1 MNPEPVNRKRNPS
14 FHFIPVSH
22 HQIHWFLDQP
32 IPNLHQQLTQLP
44 ENQKLGQLRIRPRLH
59 NRINRNRSKKK
70 YKKYKK
76 KKEIK
81 DGLNGSGGASGGTG
95 PRTGAAGRSSSR
107 ATGVKRRVEP
117 VTPRPCR
124 RLVSGNTEA
133 QSKFPDGLPA
143 VGVVAALQMMKLST
157 KTISPLSPHHPIP
170 TPLGQ
175 P

>member
-76 KKEIK
+76 KKERKKERKKVRKKESKKESKK
-81 DGLNGSGGASGGTG
+81 D
-95 PRTGAAGRSSSR
+95 RKMER
-107 ATGVKRRVEP
+107 
-117 VTPRPCR
+117 
-124 RLVSGNTEA
+124 
-133 QSKFPDGLPA
+133 
-143 VGVVAALQMMKLST
+143 
-157 KTISPLSPHHPIP
+157 
-170 TPLGQ
+170 
-175 P
+175 